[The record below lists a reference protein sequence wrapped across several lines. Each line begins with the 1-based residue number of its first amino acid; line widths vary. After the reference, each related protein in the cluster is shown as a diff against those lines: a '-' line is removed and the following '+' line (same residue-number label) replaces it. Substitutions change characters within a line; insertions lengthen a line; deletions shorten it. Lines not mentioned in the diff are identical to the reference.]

1 MLSFLLLS
9 LIDFLLAVHVG
20 IESFS
25 KLGDSIYFE
34 EEGDFPGLYII
45 QYISSSFDWKS
56 GQIVLNQK
64 VDPVVSWDPFL
75 RMTLTFSS
83 EEVLATFKLRFGIIS
98 FCLYT

>member
-1 MLSFLLLS
+1 MLRS
-9 LIDFLLAVHVG
+9 LIDCLLAVHVG

-45 QYISSSFDWKS
+45 QYISSSFDWNS

-75 RMTLTFSS
+75 RMTLTFSLK
-83 EEVLATFKLRFGIIS
+83 EVLAAFKLRFGITSI
-98 FCLYT
+98 CLST